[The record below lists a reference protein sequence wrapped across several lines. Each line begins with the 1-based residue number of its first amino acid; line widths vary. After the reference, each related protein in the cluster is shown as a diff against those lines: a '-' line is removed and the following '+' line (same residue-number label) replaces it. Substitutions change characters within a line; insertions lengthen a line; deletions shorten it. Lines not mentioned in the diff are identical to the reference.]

1 MKKIIQLVLVLIL
14 ALALVGC
21 GKDDNGGDSQKSTT
35 LKSATVVT
43 SKSVARVQVGHTLQC
58 SYKVSPSNAEVASVK
73 WAVSNSLGTISET
86 GLFTAGS
93 EDGLVKISVEVTGK
107 DGTVVTGTKSIQI
120 TLDEVPEYPDLNEY
134 TIKIAQATSALGE
147 TNPFLPIET
156 KATYGYYSGADRE
169 ARQQAWTSV
178 EEDFNCHITVVEYP
192 SDAPWGPSRWAYIIN
207 QARIDSPE
215 YDFYTI
221 PDAQVPG
228 LSSANAILDLTDWYN
243 KYGNDFMTT
252 ISRTAGSYKGKIY
265 TINWNDLNVYNIL
278 GYNVG
283 LWEQVHEYDSS
294 IKEPAQMFLDEE
306 WNVSNFIAYCKKC
319 QDALNSVFG
328 ADAGY
333 HCLSGW
339 PTYYFVGMVDRN
351 GEGVADVA
359 KKQVHILNEDCTN
372 AANALKEIFDY
383 GAFDE
388 KFSVDQGVVSWTN
401 GKSMFNTGD
410 LWFIGANQGRWDSNM
425 WGEGDATR
433 YGYVPF
439 PAPDGMEK
447 NDSIYTGI
455 TSEACWVMAAG
466 RENYYKGYGD
476 ECTSENI
483 YYAIATYWLRA
494 KQNYRTS
501 DSYDEELAFTNA
513 ASAKFGT
520 EASIKAFVKVS
531 MNLKTDAFYDPMT
544 SNSNTVCYT
553 SGSEF
558 DINLRKF
565 VLGTGAATWAEAVG
579 ALQDTLNESITK
591 AFG

>member
-1 MKKIIQLVLVLIL
+1 
-14 ALALVGC
+14 
-21 GKDDNGGDSQKSTT
+21 
-35 LKSATVVT
+35 
-43 SKSVARVQVGHTLQC
+43 
-58 SYKVSPSNAEVASVK
+58 
-73 WAVSNSLGTISET
+73 
-86 GLFTAGS
+86 
-93 EDGLVKISVEVTGK
+93 
-107 DGTVVTGTKSIQI
+107 
-120 TLDEVPEYPDLNEY
+120 
-134 TIKIAQATSALGE
+134 
-147 TNPFLPIET
+147 
-156 KATYGYYSGADRE
+156 
-169 ARQQAWTSV
+169 
-178 EEDFNCHITVVEYP
+178 
-192 SDAPWGPSRWAYIIN
+192 
-207 QARIDSPE
+207 
-215 YDFYTI
+215 
-221 PDAQVPG
+221 
-228 LSSANAILDLTDWYN
+228 
-243 KYGNDFMTT
+243 
-252 ISRTAGSYKGKIY
+252 
-265 TINWNDLNVYNIL
+265 
-278 GYNVG
+278 
-283 LWEQVHEYDSS
+283 
-294 IKEPAQMFLDEE
+294 
-306 WNVSNFIAYCKKC
+306 
-319 QDALNSVFG
+319 
-328 ADAGY
+328 
-333 HCLSGW
+333 
-339 PTYYFVGMVDRN
+339 MVDRN

>member
-1 MKKIIQLVLVLIL
+1 MKKIIQLALVLIL
-14 ALALVGC
+14 AFALVGC
-21 GKDDNGGDSQKSTT
+21 KKPANDGGDEAV
-35 LKSATVVT
+35 LKSVQVIT
-43 SKSVARVQVGHTLQC
+43 SKNVARVQVGHTLQC
-58 SYKVSPSNAEVASVK
+58 TYKVNPTNASVDSVK
-73 WAVSNSLGTISET
+73 WSVNNSELGTISDT
-86 GLFTAGS
+86 GLFTAGNTQ
-93 EDGLVKISVEVTGK
+93 GLVKISVEVKSGE
-107 DGTVVTGTKSIQI
+107 TVVTGSKSIQV
-120 TLDEVPEYPDLNEY
+120 TLDEVPEYPDLNGY
-134 TIKIAQATSALGE
+134 TIRIAQAEIALGE
-147 TNPFLPIET
+147 TNPFLPIESRA
-156 KATYGYYSGADRE
+156 KYGYYAGADRE
-169 ARQQAWTSV
+169 ARQEAWTSV
-178 EEDFNCHITVVEYP
+178 EEDFNCHIQVVAYP
-192 SDAPWGPSRWAYIIN
+192 SDAPWGPSRWSYIIN
-207 QARIDSPE
+207 QARIDAPD

-228 LSSANAILDLTDWYN
+228 LSSANAIMDLTNLYN

-252 ISRTAGSYKGKIY
+252 ISKTAGTYKGKVY
-265 TINWNDLNVYNIL
+265 TINWNEYNVYNIL

-283 LWEQVHEYDSS
+283 LWEDVHGYDST

-306 WNVSNFIAYCKKC
+306 WNFTNFVAYCKKC
-319 QDALNSVFG
+319 QDALNSVYG
-328 ADAGY
+328 EDSGY
-333 HCLSGW
+333 YVLSGW

-359 KKQVHILNEDCTN
+359 KKQVHILNEDCT
-372 AANALKEIFDY
+372 AAAMALKEIHDY

-425 WGEGDATR
+425 WGEGEATR

-439 PAPDGMEK
+439 PAPDGLEK
-447 NDSIYTGI
+447 NDSVYTGI

-466 RENYYKGYGD
+466 RDKYYKGYGE

-483 YYAIATYWLRA
+483 YYAIATYWLRS
-494 KQNYRTS
+494 KEIYRS
-501 DSYDEELAFTNA
+501 SNNYDEELAFTNA

-520 EASIKAFVKVS
+520 QASIDAFVLTS
-531 MNLKTDAFYDPMT
+531 MKLKTDAFYDPMT

-553 SGSEF
+553 SGSDF
-558 DINLRKF
+558 DISLRKF

>member
-1 MKKIIQLVLVLIL
+1 MKKFIQLVLVLIL
-14 ALALVGC
+14 AFALVGC
-21 GKDDNGGDSQKSTT
+21 KKDNGGDGGKGDTIKSV
-35 LKSATVVT
+35 TVVT
-43 SKSVARVQVGHTLQC
+43 AKNVARVQVGHTLQC
-58 SYKVSPSNAEVASVK
+58 TYKVSPTNASVDSVK
-73 WAVSNSLGTISET
+73 WSVNNALGTISDT

-93 EDGLVKISVEVTGK
+93 EAGLIKISVEVTNSK
-107 DGTVVTGTKSIQI
+107 GTVTGSKSIQI

-134 TIKIAQATSALGE
+134 TIKIAQATAALGE
-147 TNPFLPIET
+147 TNPFLPVET
-156 KATYGYYSGADRE
+156 RSKYGYYAGADRE

-228 LSSANAILDLTDWYN
+228 LSSANAITDLTDWYN
-243 KYGNDFMTT
+243 KYGNDFMST
-252 ISRTAGSYKGKIY
+252 ISKTAGTYQGKLY
-265 TINWNDLNVYNIL
+265 TINWNELNVYNIL

-283 LWEQVHEYDSS
+283 LWEKVHEYDPT
-294 IKEPAQMFLDEE
+294 IKEPAQMFLDQE
-306 WNVSNFIAYCKKC
+306 WNYTNFIAYCKKC
-319 QDALNSVFG
+319 QDALNSLYT

-333 HCLSGW
+333 HVLSGW

-359 KKQVHILNEDCTN
+359 KKQVHILNEDATN
-372 AANALKEIFDY
+372 AANALKEIFEY
-383 GAFDE
+383 GAFDS

-401 GKSMFNTGD
+401 GLSMFNTGD
-410 LWFIGANQGRWDSNM
+410 LWFIGAVQGRWDSDM
-425 WGEGDATR
+425 WGAGDATR

-439 PAPDGMEK
+439 PAPDGMEGT
-447 NDSIYTGI
+447 DRVFTGI
-455 TSEACWVMAAG
+455 TSEACWVMASG

-476 ECTSENI
+476 ECTAENI
-483 YYAIATYWLRA
+483 YYAIVTYWQRA
-494 KQNYRTS
+494 RQIYRTS
-501 DSYDEELAFTNA
+501 DGYDPELAFTNA
-513 ASAKFGT
+513 ASAKFGSQ
-520 EASIKAFVKVS
+520 ASIDAFVLTSSK
-531 MNLKTDAFYDPMT
+531 LETDAFYDPMT

-553 SGSEF
+553 SGSDF
-558 DINLRKF
+558 DISLRKY

-579 ALQDTLNESITK
+579 ALEDTLNESITK

>member
-1 MKKIIQLVLVLIL
+1 
-14 ALALVGC
+14 
-21 GKDDNGGDSQKSTT
+21 
-35 LKSATVVT
+35 
-43 SKSVARVQVGHTLQC
+43 
-58 SYKVSPSNAEVASVK
+58 
-73 WAVSNSLGTISET
+73 
-86 GLFTAGS
+86 
-93 EDGLVKISVEVTGK
+93 
-107 DGTVVTGTKSIQI
+107 
-120 TLDEVPEYPDLNEY
+120 
-134 TIKIAQATSALGE
+134 
-147 TNPFLPIET
+147 
-156 KATYGYYSGADRE
+156 
-169 ARQQAWTSV
+169 
-178 EEDFNCHITVVEYP
+178 
-192 SDAPWGPSRWAYIIN
+192 
-207 QARIDSPE
+207 
-215 YDFYTI
+215 
-221 PDAQVPG
+221 
-228 LSSANAILDLTDWYN
+228 
-243 KYGNDFMTT
+243 
-252 ISRTAGSYKGKIY
+252 
-265 TINWNDLNVYNIL
+265 
-278 GYNVG
+278 
-283 LWEQVHEYDSS
+283 
-294 IKEPAQMFLDEE
+294 MFLDEE
-306 WNVSNFIAYCKKC
+306 WNVSNFISYCKKC
-319 QDALNSVFG
+319 QDALNSIFG

-372 AANALKEIFDY
+372 AANALRDIFEY

-425 WGEGDATR
+425 WGDGDATR

-466 RENYYKGYGD
+466 RDNYYKGYGD

>member
-1 MKKIIQLVLVLIL
+1 MKKIIQLALVLIL
-14 ALALVGC
+14 AFALVGC
-21 GKDDNGGDSQKSTT
+21 KKPADNGGDSAV
-35 LKSATVVT
+35 LKSVQVIT
-43 SKSVARVQVGHTLQC
+43 SKNVARVQVGHTLQC
-58 SYKVSPSNAEVASVK
+58 SYKVSPTNASVDSVK
-73 WAVSNSLGTISET
+73 WSVNSELGTISDN
-86 GLFTAGS
+86 GLFTAGNTQ
-93 EDGLVKISVEVTGK
+93 GLVKISVEVKSG
-107 DGTVVTGTKSIQI
+107 DTVVTGSKSIQI

-134 TIKIAQATSALGE
+134 TIKIAQAEIAIGE
-147 TNPFLPIET
+147 TNPFMPIET
-156 KATYGYYSGADRE
+156 RAKYGYYAGADRE
-169 ARQQAWTSV
+169 ARQEAWTSV
-178 EEDFNCHITVVEYP
+178 EEDFNCHIQVVAYP
-192 SDAPWGPSRWAYIIN
+192 SDAPWGPSRWSYIIN
-207 QARIDSPE
+207 QARIDSPD

-228 LSSANAILDLTDWYN
+228 LSSANAIMDLTNLYN

-252 ISRTAGSYKGKIY
+252 ISKTAGTYKGKVY
-265 TINWNDLNVYNIL
+265 TINWNEYNVYNIL

-283 LWEQVHEYDSS
+283 LWEDVHGYDAT

-306 WNVSNFIAYCKKC
+306 WNFTNFVAYCKRC
-319 QDALNSVFG
+319 QDALNSIYG
-328 ADAGY
+328 EDSGY
-333 HCLSGW
+333 YVLSGW

-359 KKQVHILNEDCTN
+359 KKQVHILNEDCT
-372 AANALKEIFDY
+372 AAAMALKEIHDY

-410 LWFIGANQGRWDSNM
+410 LWFIGANQGRWDSDM
-425 WGEGDATR
+425 WGEGEATR

-439 PAPDGMEK
+439 PAPDGLEK
-447 NDSIYTGI
+447 NDSVYTGI

-466 RENYYKGYGD
+466 RDKYYKGYGE

-483 YYAIATYWLRA
+483 YYAIATYWLRS
-494 KQNYRTS
+494 KEIYRS
-501 DSYDEELAFTNA
+501 GDNHDEELAFTNA

-520 EASIKAFVKVS
+520 QASIDAFVLTS
-531 MNLKTDAFYDPMT
+531 MKLKTDAFYDPMT